1 MSVVYTMRLQ
11 SPNWDGHTFTDASI
25 NSGSTTLT
33 SNQVG
38 FIAADVGLPIMVLG
52 AGVAGAPLYT
62 TVAALISG
70 TQIQLGAAA
79 STTVTNAGAMMGHGS
94 ELALPCISDTYDGDS
109 LATILSLFDANNV
122 VMDFRQLREVIV
134 LQGFLTPEAARA
146 AAYANAVNMRDEIIR
161 VRASRAPLGRKTGT
175 ASSWLQEDGSGAAS
189 SDWGTASLPFN
200 DYDAA
205 TSRGAAKCRLVYD
218 QYWDPSSGTYKNLFV
233 YGTVSKFQFGPRPG
247 ATTQLRIPFSLT
259 FLAGSIQVGQ

>member
-1 MSVVYTMRLQ
+1 MSVVFTMRLQ
-11 SPNWDGHTFTDASI
+11 SPNWDGHTFTDAAI
-25 NSGSTTLT
+25 NAASQTLT

-38 FIAADVGLPIMVLG
+38 FIAADVGLPITVIG
-52 AGVAGAPLYT
+52 AGVGGKPLVT

-70 TQIQLGAAA
+70 TQVTLAAAA
-79 STTVTNAGAMMGHGS
+79 SVTVSNAGAMMGHGS

-134 LQGFLTPEAARA
+134 LQGFLTPEAAIA
-146 AAYANAVNMRDEIIR
+146 AGYANAINMRDEFIR
-161 VRASRAPLGRKTGT
+161 IRAQRAPFGRNTG
-175 ASSWLQEDGSGAAS
+175 AAASWLQEDGTGAGSAS
-189 SDWGTASLPFN
+189 WNTNTLPAA
-200 DYDAA
+200 DQDAA

-218 QYWDPSSGTYKNLFV
+218 QYWNPSTGAYSNLFV

-247 ATTQLRIPFSLT
+247 ATTKDRIPFSCT
-259 FLAGSIQVGQ
+259 FLAGNIQVGQ